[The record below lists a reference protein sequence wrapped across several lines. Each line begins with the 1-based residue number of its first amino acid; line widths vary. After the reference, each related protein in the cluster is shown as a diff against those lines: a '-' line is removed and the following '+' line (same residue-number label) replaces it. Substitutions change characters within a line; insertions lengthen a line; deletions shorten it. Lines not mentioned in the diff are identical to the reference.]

1 MDTMTVSA
9 KTPEEALLKAA
20 IDLGVDHK
28 CINITMVSEA
38 TKGLLGLGA
47 KDAMFEA
54 SVRSSDGDLS
64 EFLPTLF
71 DKMGIACVIES
82 APSEEGLDV
91 TLTSSGASTIIGRK
105 GETLHAIQYLTN
117 IIENKGRTGESYTRI
132 TLDIE
137 NYREKRV
144 QALQHMAKTA
154 ASKVQKTG
162 KKYILDPMSSY
173 ERRIVHSYLQTI
185 PGITSHSIG
194 EDPNRKIVIT
204 IAKGE

>member
-1 MDTMTVSA
+1 MDTITISA

-28 CINITMVSEA
+28 RIEITMVSEA

-54 SVRSSDGDLS
+54 SVRTTESELSD
-64 EFLPTLF
+64 FLPTLF
-71 DKMGIACVIES
+71 DKMGVACVIDSE
-82 APSEEGLDV
+82 PSEEGLDV

-105 GETLHAIQYLTN
+105 GETLQALQYLTN
-117 IIENKGRTGESYTRI
+117 IIENKGRTGENYTRI

-154 ASKVQKTG
+154 AAKVQKNS
-162 KKYILDPMSSY
+162 KNYILDPMSSY
-173 ERRIVHSYLQTI
+173 ERRIIHSYLQTI
-185 PGITSHSIG
+185 PGIASYSIG

-204 IAKGE
+204 TSKES